1 MERFTRREVLRI
13 VGLEAKQLAYWL
25 RLRLIPPPR
34 KRWGQEFY
42 DFSHLISLRAIKQLT
57 DHKVPAR
64 RLRRAVEAL
73 RCQLGEID
81 APLSELRISSDGRQV
96 IVEHQGRRL
105 EPLSGQ
111 LLFDFETRAFSENIW
126 AMPERT
132 AEEWFALGLDWEA
145 QPDGRLRAIDAYRNV
160 LEARPDWVEP
170 LLNLGTLLY
179 EEGEHPE
186 AERLFRR
193 AVDLDPRRPLARF
206 NLGSVLDELGRAAEA
221 REQLREALHRNPAYA
236 DAHYNLALVCE
247 KLGSI
252 AEARRHWRRYLELDP
267 ASPWA
272 DVARRRLGPFNQPG
286 R

>member
-13 VGLEAKQLAYWL
+13 VGLEAKQLAYWQ
-25 RLRLIPPPR
+25 RLGLVSPR

-42 DFSHLISLRAIKQLT
+42 DFNHLISLRAIKQLT
-57 DHKVPAR
+57 SHKVSAR

-73 RCQLGEID
+73 QQQLGEID

-96 IVEHQGRRL
+96 VVEHQGARL

-111 LLFDFETRAFSENIW
+111 FLFNFETRSLSENIR
-126 AMPERT
+126 ALPERT
-132 AEEWFALGLDWEA
+132 AEEWFALAMEWEA
-145 QPDGRLRAIDAYRNV
+145 DPEGRGRAIDAYRNV
-160 LEARPDWVEP
+160 LAARPDWVEP
-170 LLNLGTLLY
+170 LLNLGTVLY
-179 EEGEHPE
+179 EEGEHAE
-186 AERLFRR
+186 AERGFRR
-193 AVDLDPRRPLARF
+193 AVELEPNRPLARF
-206 NLGSVLDELGRAAEA
+206 NLGCVLGKLGREAAA
-221 REQLREALHRNPAYA
+221 RDQLREALRIDPVYA
-236 DAHYNLALVCE
+236 DAHYNLALVSE

-272 DVARRRLGPFNQPG
+272 DVARRRLGLP

>member
-13 VGLEAKQLAYWL
+13 VDLEEKQLAYWQ
-25 RLRLIPPPR
+25 RLDLVHPR

-73 RCQLGEID
+73 QQQLGEID
-81 APLSELRISSDGRQV
+81 APLSELRISSDGRQIV
-96 IVEHQGRRL
+96 VEHQGTRL

-111 LLFDFETRAFSENIW
+111 FLFDFDTRSLSENIR

-132 AEEWFALGLDWEA
+132 PEEWFALAMEWEA
-145 QPDGRLRAIDAYRNV
+145 DPDGRARAIDAYRNV

-179 EEGEHPE
+179 EEGEHSE
-186 AERLFRR
+186 AERCFRR
-193 AVDLDPRRPLARF
+193 AVALEPNRPLARF
-206 NLGSVLDELGRAAEA
+206 NLGSVLDELGRPEAAS
-221 REQLREALHRNPAYA
+221 EQLREALRLDPVYA

-272 DVARRRLGPFNQPG
+272 DVARRRLGPSQ
-286 R
+286 